1 MSSEVM
7 VSVVTLVTVVTAC
20 AGVARLAPA
29 RASIRAERGWVNF
42 MGHLRAVAGPIER
55 HPAVPCPQTRLG
67 AGQSQSTQVKTHPA
81 HGGDRKST
89 RLNSSHSQISYAVF
103 CLKKNNK
110 TFLLT
115 RFSFFTLFSRDF

>member
-20 AGVARLAPA
+20 AGVARLARA

-42 MGHLRAVAGPIER
+42 MGPLRAFAGPIER
-55 HPAVPCPQTRLG
+55 PPAVPCPQTRLG

-81 HGGDRKST
+81 HGGDGKKRGAAVGPQDQAAGAT
-89 RLNSSHSQISYAVF
+89 QPRGTAPSSRRV
-103 CLKKNNK
+103 
-110 TFLLT
+110 
-115 RFSFFTLFSRDF
+115 